1 MAFPESFLQEL
12 KLRNDIT
19 ELVSSYIT
27 LKRRGRNMVGLCPFH
42 GEKTPS
48 FNIYT
53 ENGSF
58 YCFGCGVGG
67 DVITFVMKMENLD
80 YVDAVKFLAQRAGMD
95 MPEDS
100 YDDSMSKLR
109 TRVYEA
115 NREAARYYYKMLY
128 SPDGKHGL
136 DYFHGRMLTDRTIR
150 HFGLGF
156 ADDDWS
162 SLSDYLIGKGFSK
175 NELVAAN
182 LAVKQKNGNGIYDR
196 FRNRVMFPIIDLR
209 GNVIA
214 FGGRI
219 MTDEKPKYL
228 NTSDTPVFK
237 KSENLFSLNSCTED
251 VRKLGKIPSKKTVFS
266 IKVAADEKRSR
277 ELNVT
282 KGDLLYSFGRITYAD
297 DEPINYT
304 INYIPE
310 KLFPGLDVYDL
321 EQNSLYKI
329 LESHYDVQ
337 INRGKRTVEAVIA
350 GPEIAGY
357 LGINPDMPV
366 ILFVATITGT
376 INGKEKP
383 IEYFRCYYRTDH
395 YKFYIEQVK

>member
-1 MAFPESFLQEL
+1 MAGALLPKYYVLQQNLIKSIERGEFEPG
-12 KLRNDIT
+12 KPIISER
-19 ELVSSYIT
+19 ELVEKYQVSRIT
-27 LKRRGRNMVGLCPFH
+27 VRKAIDELVNEG
-42 GEKTPS
+42 
-48 FNIYT
+48 
-53 ENGSF
+53 
-58 YCFGCGVGG
+58 
-67 DVITFVMKMENLD
+67 
-80 YVDAVKFLAQRAGMD
+80 FLYRIQ
-95 MPEDS
+95 
-100 YDDSMSKLR
+100 
-109 TRVYEA
+109 
-115 NREAARYYYKMLY
+115 
-128 SPDGKHGL
+128 
-136 DYFHGRMLTDRTIR
+136 
-150 HFGLGF
+150 
-156 ADDDWS
+156 
-162 SLSDYLIGKGFSK
+162 GKGTFIREESGS
-175 NELVAAN
+175 
-182 LAVKQKNGNGIYDR
+182 Q
-196 FRNRVMFPIIDLR
+196 
-209 GNVIA
+209 
-214 FGGRI
+214 
-219 MTDEKPKYL
+219 
-228 NTSDTPVFK
+228 
-237 KSENLFSLNSCTED
+237 NLFSLNSCTED